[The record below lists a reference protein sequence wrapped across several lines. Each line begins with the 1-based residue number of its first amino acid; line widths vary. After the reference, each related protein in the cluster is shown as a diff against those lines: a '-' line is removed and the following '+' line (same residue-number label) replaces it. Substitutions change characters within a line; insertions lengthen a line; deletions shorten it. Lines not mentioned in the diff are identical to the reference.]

1 MKVNKIPNSDHDI
14 IKVYDVIR
22 KHSFHIRTD
31 AISKAGSK
39 ALADFQDT
47 FYSDPSDWDKKPN
60 NTEYRYLVLKRDWNG
75 YAKACGINPSALG
88 IHVNKYGYC
97 EHSEKRAYLMISP
110 KDHAKILN
118 MIGA

>member
-1 MKVNKIPNSDHDI
+1 MKVNKIPNSEHYG

-22 KHSFHIRTD
+22 KHSFYIRSE

-39 ALADFQDT
+39 AMADFQDT

-60 NTEYRYLVLKRDWNG
+60 NTKYRYLVLKRDWND
-75 YAKACGINPSALG
+75 YAKACKINPSELG
-88 IHVNKYGYC
+88 IHLNGRGYC
-97 EHSEKRAYLMISP
+97 EHFEKRAYLMISP